1 MNLLLDT
8 TLLIDYF
15 RDVPAAVAFVEQIE
29 AIPSLSVI
37 NVAELFAGVR
47 DGREH
52 RQLDSALAQFQVLPV
67 TSAIAREAGLLKRRW
82 GASHGVG
89 LADALIAATT
99 QAHRLQLVTRNRKHF
114 PMLEDVLTPY

>member
-1 MNLLLDT
+1 VSLLLDT
-8 TLLIDYF
+8 TLLIAYF
-15 RDVPAAVAFVEQIE
+15 RDAPAAVAFIERIE
-29 AIPSLSVI
+29 AVPSLPVV

-47 DGREH
+47 DDQEQ
-52 RQLDSALAQFQVLPV
+52 RQLDSALAQFHVLSV

-89 LADALIAATT
+89 LADALIAATA
-99 QAHRLQLVTRNRKHF
+99 QVHRLQLVTRNRKHF